1 MDQVNSQFNMQNAN
15 GARHECWRIALC
27 LHFAFCIL
35 ICPAPAAAQQPP
47 TVTEVRV
54 EQEGMVVT
62 DATILELI
70 DAKAG
75 RPLSMRA
82 VRDSIRR
89 LISLNRFDDVQVFED
104 PVAGGIRLRFVL
116 FPLHPVD
123 RIDFRGNLGLSA
135 DDLRNA
141 VRDRY
146 GLAPA
151 AGRAADVV
159 ALLKE
164 TYRSR
169 GYPQAMIAARIE
181 ETHNPDRATMVMQ
194 IDAGPRVSISRVN
207 IEQISGTEQGL
218 ATLIT
223 ARAGQPFDA
232 AQIDRDLQ
240 KWTSA
245 MRSRGYYEARANHN
259 EAFGEGG
266 VDVTITLDR
275 GPRVSVAFAGDPLPE
290 NERDRLVPI
299 KQEGSADEDLLEDA
313 TRRIDDYLHARG
325 YRDATA
331 DYTRQ
336 EGDGVLTITFRVV
349 RGPKHTVSDVKI
361 EGNMALSAADLQPA
375 VKLKAGDPFV
385 QANADAT
392 VAGIRNLYLSRG
404 FTHVKVS
411 SNVAVLPPESPGA
424 PDRRDELTITI
435 VEGQRTTTRTIAFRG
450 NMATSEGQLRQ
461 ILTIAPGQPY
471 TQFGVANDRDRIE
484 LDYRNRGYE
493 NATVEPAVTFADN
506 DTQADV
512 VFTVMEGPQVIV
524 DHVIIVGNERTS
536 SSVIRRELLL
546 KPNEPLGY
554 SAMIESQQRLS
565 ALGLFSR
572 VRIDELAHGG
582 EPRRD
587 VLVQVEEAPPTTISW
602 GGGVEAGS
610 RLVTDAAG
618 QAQESV
624 EWVPRA
630 FVEIGRRN
638 MWGKNRSVDL
648 FTRAALRS
656 EDLVAQ
662 SGTTGLTPEGSKNG
676 FNEYRVYFTYREP
689 RLFNTRGDL
698 LITGILDQEIRSSFN
713 FRTRAARAEIGGR
726 LSRTYSLAVRYSLE
740 RTQLFDVHFTEEEQ
754 PLIDRIFPQVRLSR
768 FSSSLIRDTRDDP
781 VDPAHGHLV
790 LLDGAMAGRAYGS
803 EVSFVKAYVQ
813 GFSYNQL
820 PTPRR
825 TVLALGARLGIAH
838 GLPAPGIAEDA
849 TPVQRFSL
857 PASERFFAGGDTTV
871 RGFTLDRLGD
881 ARTITT
887 AGFPLGG
894 NGVVILNSELRTALF
909 GQLQGHVF
917 ADGGNVYPLATDIDL
932 KDIRGAV
939 GFGFLYKTP
948 VGPVRLDFGFKLTR
962 RELTPGQLEDR
973 MVFNVSLGQAF

>member
-1 MDQVNSQFNMQNAN
+1 MHSSQCKGQNAN
-15 GARHECWRIALC
+15 GARGASWRVVC
-27 LHFAFCIL
+27 VLHLAFCIL
-35 ICPAPAAAQQPP
+35 NFAAHASAQAPAP
-47 TVTEVRV
+47 TVAEVRV

-62 DATILELI
+62 DPTILDLI

-75 RPLSMRA
+75 QPISMGD
-82 VRDSIRR
+82 VRESITH
-89 LISLNRFDDVQVFED
+89 LISLNRFDDVQVFQD
-104 PVAGGIRLRFVL
+104 PAPRGIRLRFVL

-123 RIDFRGNLGLSA
+123 RVDFRGNLGLSA
-135 DDLRNA
+135 DDLRTA
-141 VRDRY
+141 VRERY

-151 AGRAADVV
+151 AGRADDVV

-164 TYRSR
+164 TYRNR
-169 GYPQAMIAARIE
+169 GYPRAMVTSRIE

-194 IDAGPRVSISRVN
+194 IDAGSRVSISKVN
-207 IEQISGTEQGL
+207 IEQISGTGQDLAPL
-218 ATLIT
+218 ATVK
-223 ARAGQPFDA
+223 AGQPFDA
-232 AQIDRDLQ
+232 TIIDRDLQ
-240 KWTSA
+240 KWTDA
-245 MRSRGYYEARANHN
+245 THARGFYEARANHN
-259 EAFGEGG
+259 EVFGADTVE
-266 VDVTITLDR
+266 VTITLDR
-275 GPRVSVAFAGDPLPE
+275 GPRVTVAFAGDPLPE

-313 TRRIDDYLHARG
+313 TRRIEDYLHARG

-331 DYTRQ
+331 NYMRKED
-336 EGDGVLTITFRVV
+336 DDVLTITFHVAS
-349 RGPKHTVSDVKI
+349 GPKHTLSDLKI
-361 EGNMALSAADLQPA
+361 DGNMALSSADLQPA
-375 VKLKAGDPFV
+375 VRIRAGDPFV

-392 VAGIRNLYLSRG
+392 VAGIRNVYLSRG
-404 FTHVKVS
+404 FTHVQVS

-424 PDRRDELTITI
+424 TDRRDELTIAI
-435 VEGQRTTTRTIAFRG
+435 VEGQRTTIRTVAFRG
-450 NMATSEGQLRQ
+450 NMARSEAQLRQ
-461 ILTIAPGQPY
+461 ILTIAAGQPY
-471 TQFGVANDRDRIE
+471 TQFAVANDRDRVQ

-512 VFTVMEGPQVIV
+512 LFTVMEGPQVIV

-572 VRIDELAHGG
+572 VRIDELSHGG

-610 RLVTDAAG
+610 RLITDAAG
-618 QAQESV
+618 QAQENV

-630 FVEIGRRN
+630 FFEIGRRN

-656 EDLVAQ
+656 EDLVQ
-662 SGTTGLTPEGSKNG
+662 PTTTTLTPEGSKNG
-676 FNEYRVYFTYREP
+676 FNEYRVYGTYREP

-713 FRTRAARAEIGGR
+713 FRTRAVRAEIGGR

-740 RTQLFDVHFTEEEQ
+740 RTQLFDVHFTEDEQ
-754 PLIDRIFPQVRLSR
+754 PLIDRLFPQVRLSR

-790 LLDGAMAGRAYGS
+790 LVDGAMAARAYGS
-803 EVSFVKAYVQ
+803 EVSFIKTYVQ

-825 TVLALGARLGIAH
+825 TVLALGGRLGVAH
-838 GLPAPGIAEDA
+838 GFPAPGIASDA

-881 ARTITT
+881 ARTITS

-894 NGVVILNSELRTALF
+894 DGVVILNGELRTAIF

-917 ADGGNVYPLATDIDL
+917 LDAGNVYPLASDIDL
-932 KDIRGAV
+932 KDVRGAV
-939 GFGFLYKTP
+939 GFGVVYKTP
-948 VGPVRLDFGFKLTR
+948 VGPVRLDFGFKLDR